1 MKRRIF
7 KVTKKDNAPMD
18 NDQLDRELRR
28 VIRTEFS
35 KFEMK
40 RSVSDRVLKQIEE
53 EEKRKA
59 RGLLSRIKQKIGSR
73 VSK

>member
-1 MKRRIF
+1 M
-7 KVTKKDNAPMD
+7 TKKENVQMD
-18 NDQLDRELRR
+18 NDQLDRELSR
-28 VIRTEFS
+28 VIKAEFS

-40 RSVSDRVLKQIEE
+40 RSVSDRVFKQIEE

-59 RGLLSRIKQKIGSR
+59 RGLLSRIKQKFGFR

>member
-1 MKRRIF
+1 M
-7 KVTKKDNAPMD
+7 TKKENVQMD
-18 NDQLDRELRR
+18 NDQLDRELSR
-28 VIRTEFS
+28 VIKAEFS

>member
-1 MKRRIF
+1 M
-7 KVTKKDNAPMD
+7 TKKENVQMD
-18 NDQLDRELRR
+18 NDQLDRELSR
-28 VIRTEFS
+28 VIKAEFS

-40 RSVSDRVLKQIEE
+40 RSVSDRVFKQIEE

-59 RGLLSRIKQKIGSR
+59 RGLLSKIKQKFGSR

>member
-1 MKRRIF
+1 M
-7 KVTKKDNAPMD
+7 TKKDNVHMD
-18 NDQLDRELRR
+18 NDQLDRELSR
-28 VIRTEFS
+28 VIRAEFS

-59 RGLLSRIKQKIGSR
+59 RGLLSRIKQKFGFH

>member
-1 MKRRIF
+1 M
-7 KVTKKDNAPMD
+7 TKKENVQMD
-18 NDQLDRELRR
+18 NDQLDRELSR
-28 VIRTEFS
+28 VIKAEFS

-40 RSVSDRVLKQIEE
+40 RSVSDRVFKQIEE

-59 RGLLSRIKQKIGSR
+59 RGLLSRIKQKFGSR

>member
-1 MKRRIF
+1 M
-7 KVTKKDNAPMD
+7 TKKDNAPMD
-18 NDQLDRELRR
+18 NDQLDCELSR
-28 VIRTEFS
+28 VIRAEFS

-40 RSVSDRVLKQIEE
+40 RSVSDRVFKQIEE